1 MNTYIAIYK
10 PNAKTQRVICIERS
24 ILDMQAA
31 LYDTCATEVSA
42 DIATETEHIRVG
54 QLIRYGLTMN
64 EALDIVVGPGA
75 GLRQQRKASKWL
87 AAVHIE
93 VYPSIAMQDAPL
105 PQ

>member
-1 MNTYIAIYK
+1 M
-10 PNAKTQRVICIERS
+10 ICIERS
-24 ILDMQAA
+24 ILDVQAA
-31 LYDTCATEVSA
+31 LYETCAATVSA
-42 DIATETEHIRVG
+42 DIATKTEHARVG
-54 QLIRYGLTMN
+54 QLMRHGLAMN

-75 GLRQQRKASKWL
+75 GRRQQRKAAQWL